1 MLDWGFI
8 LQREISTQPLLS
20 AQGGGRNK
28 PLQIDKN
35 LPTITST
42 FCFWQFSFVMCSTS
56 RSMRSPNSL
65 GWRNT
70 GKISLLQPD
79 ESTIINCQSFSG
91 KFSTHSVLRL
101 VKLRGETLSDSFV
114 RSYSFQVIKLVM
126 FSCIQ
131 PYLPPPS
138 IVPLFMLPWCHQCT
152 EPADVDHSSVKAT
165 FAPPSGRFGKGFT
178 GKQTIVT
185 AQKPRYSQKANL
197 GGQLRPFLWGV
208 GEKGF
213 LDTKWKVARKT
224 FRRLWHHPRNIFHPG
239 NVCCSLNW
247 PHLWAGKPLSP
258 IPHIQGVSSKSRL
271 EISAASWH
279 GDAAISFCWLRH
291 HYRAKT

>member
-1 MLDWGFI
+1 MLDWWFI
-8 LQREISTQPLLS
+8 LRREISTRPLLS

-28 PLQIDKN
+28 PLQIDTN

-70 GKISLLQPD
+70 GKMSLLQPD
-79 ESTIINCQSFSG
+79 ESTIINCQSFGG
-91 KFSTHSVLRL
+91 KFSTHCVLRL
-101 VKLRGETLSDSFV
+101 VKLRGETISDSFV
-114 RSYSFQVIKLVM
+114 RSYSFQVIMLVM

-152 EPADVDHSSVKAT
+152 EPADVDHSSAKAT

-178 GKQTIVT
+178 GKSNDRDSSKATLFS
-185 AQKPRYSQKANL
+185 KSQSRWSTKTFL
-197 GGQLRPFLWGV
+197 VKGGR
-208 GEKGF
+208 KGF
-213 LDTKWKVARKT
+213 PEHEVKGYDEDV
-224 FRRLWHHPRNIFHPG
+224 
-239 NVCCSLNW
+239 
-247 PHLWAGKPLSP
+247 SP
-258 IPHIQGVSSKSRL
+258 STASS
-271 EISAASWH
+271 
-279 GDAAISFCWLRH
+279 
-291 HYRAKT
+291 T